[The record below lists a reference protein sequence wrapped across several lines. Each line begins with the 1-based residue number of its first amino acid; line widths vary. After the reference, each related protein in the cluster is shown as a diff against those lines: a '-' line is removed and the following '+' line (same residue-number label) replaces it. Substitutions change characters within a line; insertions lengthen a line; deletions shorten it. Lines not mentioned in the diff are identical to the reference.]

1 MTMSWVV
8 RPLLFGLLAVC
19 LWGCNQSEEQAAEI
33 QVEPP
38 VVTTP
43 DETPPDW
50 VSVDQGIWGQVL
62 FWEGDFMPGAVTG
75 TKTPVVR
82 AIYIHEATTSD
93 QVTETEP
100 YSTFYSYVDTPLVQ
114 IVYSD
119 ENGYFQAQLAPGK
132 YSIFVDEEEGLY
144 ASRFERDIATGTD
157 TIFPV
162 TVKENDLGT
171 LNIDITYASAY

>member
-1 MTMSWVV
+1 MTISGVV
-8 RPLLFGLLAVC
+8 RLSVLLWLPIC
-19 LWGCNQSEEQAAEI
+19 LWGCNQSTEQAAEV

-38 VVTTP
+38 VVTAP
-43 DETPPDW
+43 DTSPPDW

-62 FWEGDFMPGAVTG
+62 FWEGDFMPGSTTG

-82 AIYIHEATTSD
+82 AIYIHEATTFD

-119 ENGYFQAQLAPGK
+119 ENGYFQAQLEPGK
-132 YSIFVDEEEGLY
+132 YSIFVDEDRGLY
-144 ASRFERDIATGTD
+144 ANKFERDIATGTD

-162 TVKENDLGT
+162 TVTEDDVGT
-171 LNIDITYASAY
+171 LNIDIQYASSY